1 MGREEDAHLVTPDL
15 LLRAYEAGIFPMAEN
30 ADDPG
35 LYWIEPKERGI
46 IPLNGFH
53 LSKSLAKTIR
63 SGRFDVRIN
72 RDFDSVIAGCAA
84 EGPDR
89 RQTWI
94 NARIRSLYGA
104 LFDKGH
110 VHTVEVYV
118 DDQLAGGLYGVSLGG
133 AFFGE
138 SMFHTVRDA
147 SKVALVYLVARLK
160 RGGYVLLDTQ
170 FVTPHLAQFGA
181 IAVRRARYRQML
193 ARAMDARGDFFAL
206 PADASAE
213 DILQII
219 ADQRV

>member
-1 MGREEDAHLVTPDL
+1 MGREDDAHLITPDL

-46 IPLNGFH
+46 IPLNAFH
-53 LSKSLAKTIR
+53 LPKSLAKTVR
-63 SGRFDVRIN
+63 SGRFEVLID
-72 RDFDSVIAGCAA
+72 RDFDTIFAGCAA
-84 EGPDR
+84 EAPDR

-104 LFDKGH
+104 LFDQGH
-110 VHTVEVYV
+110 VHTVEVYA
-118 DDQLAGGLYGVSLGG
+118 DGQLAGGLYGVSLGG

-147 SKVALVYLVARLK
+147 SKVALAYLVARLK
-160 RGGYVLLDTQ
+160 IGGYVLLDTQ

-181 IAVRRARYRQML
+181 IAVKRSRYRQML
-193 ARAMDARGDFFAL
+193 AHAMDAQGDFFAMEEN
-206 PADASAE
+206 ATAE
-213 DILQII
+213 TVLAILD
-219 ADQRV
+219 DQRD

>member
-72 RDFDSVIAGCAA
+72 RDFDFVIAGCAA

-193 ARAMDARGDFFAL
+193 ARAMEARGDFFAL
-206 PADASAE
+206 PTDASAE

>member
-1 MGREEDAHLVTPDL
+1 M
-15 LLRAYEAGIFPMAEN
+15 
-30 ADDPG
+30 
-35 LYWIEPKERGI
+35 
-46 IPLNGFH
+46 
-53 LSKSLAKTIR
+53 
-63 SGRFDVRIN
+63 
-72 RDFDSVIAGCAA
+72 
-84 EGPDR
+84 
-89 RQTWI
+89 
-94 NARIRSLYGA
+94 
-104 LFDKGH
+104 
-110 VHTVEVYV
+110 YV

-193 ARAMDARGDFFAL
+193 ARAMEARGDFFAL
-206 PADASAE
+206 PTDASAE